1 MLVINTRININTK
14 INANSGYNSAQ
25 DHLTIHHPTTWPQ
38 RLFDDTFATIQPI
51 HCTAIIDANGC
62 GKSSLFKLLLEGIS
76 LVFTPKQWRR
86 RLLKIIGLLATMFK
100 MAMTTGSVRISFS
113 DLDNVI

>member
-1 MLVINTRININTK
+1 MPTQVIMLRMITL
-14 INANSGYNSAQ
+14 Q
-25 DHLTIHHPTTWPQ
+25 DISLQRGPQ
-38 RLFDDTFATIQPI
+38 RLLDNTSATIQPM
-51 HCTAIIDANGC
+51 HRCAIIGANGC